1 MSNIAAF
8 KDYQIAIG
16 RLSYSI
22 WNPKDNRA
30 VLECPPDAMG
40 STGDLCFHPGD
51 SHLWIRDDQGWRASN
66 GKYKG
71 RNMEHH
77 PLPAHKTLRIQDTD
91 QRFRWTTDTAYRSK
105 KSRDNDKMK
114 KGDRAPGT
122 AATPKPAI
130 AASQREVQVA
140 ASEPCSAP
148 TVAPDTSGH
157 AHVDQ
162 EEAWKRHAEKMGNL
176 WIAPLLERWESTFG
190 QESTSTRIG
199 LEVLQALLWVP
210 YKIREKES
218 FPLEDCLGP
227 KGMPPSFALIMK
239 DLHAHPENEPLSVSN
254 MDACHADSAEPS
266 VIAMSLIAHGR
277 GPHPYAMVPQYA
289 IPDLPA
295 TNEGIG
301 RCHIEVPRALRI
313 LPVDF
318 EPVVMTCMVP
328 AGSST
333 DFHQDGFGSS
343 FLPSARRDERFWRP
357 RQAVVD
363 RGEHVP

>member
-8 KDYQIAIG
+8 KDYQMAIG
-16 RLSYSI
+16 GLSYSI

-30 VLECPPDAMG
+30 VLECPPDVMG

-66 GKYKG
+66 GKYEG
-71 RNMEHH
+71 WNMEHH
-77 PLPAHKTLRIQDTD
+77 PLPVHKTLRIQDAD
-91 QRFRWTTDTAYRSK
+91 QSK
-105 KSRDNDKMK
+105 KSLDNDKMK
-114 KGDRAPGT
+114 KGDRAPGA
-122 AATPKPAI
+122 AATPEPAV

-140 ASEPCSAP
+140 ASEPRSAP

-162 EEAWKRHAEKMGNL
+162 EEAWKWHAEQMGNL

-199 LEVLQALLWVP
+199 LEVLQALLRVP

-239 DLHAHPENEPLSVSN
+239 DLHAHPENELLSVSN
-254 MDACHADSAEPS
+254 MDTCHANNSFISALL
-266 VIAMSLIAHGR
+266 VRHHGSHMLPECHR
-277 GPHPYAMVPQYA
+277 QQY
-289 IPDLPA
+289 L
-295 TNEGIG
+295 
-301 RCHIEVPRALRI
+301 L
-313 LPVDF
+313 
-318 EPVVMTCMVP
+318 
-328 AGSST
+328 
-333 DFHQDGFGSS
+333 
-343 FLPSARRDERFWRP
+343 
-357 RQAVVD
+357 
-363 RGEHVP
+363 